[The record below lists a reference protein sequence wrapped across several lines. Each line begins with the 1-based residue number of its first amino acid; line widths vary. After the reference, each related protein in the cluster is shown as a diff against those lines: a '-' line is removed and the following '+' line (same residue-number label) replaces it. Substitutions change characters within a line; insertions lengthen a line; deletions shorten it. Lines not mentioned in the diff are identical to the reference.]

1 MSSTQRL
8 TRIAF
13 VAAIFYV
20 GFRMFADILYLE
32 MITFLLFVFAQV
44 LPRRE
49 VVAAAGLCALLQL
62 LLHGIMLW
70 NIAYLLIF
78 PSYACLFSLGRN
90 WSEKHLSIVPFVGA
104 LASFLIGQLVEL
116 PFLLVGKTITW
127 VYLLMGLK
135 TSLLQ
140 AGLSF
145 VVFLFLYEPLKNKLK
160 RIIRS

>member
-90 WSEKHLSIVPFVGA
+90 WFEKHLSIVPFVGA
-104 LASFLIGQLVEL
+104 LASFLI
-116 PFLLVGKTITW
+116 VGKTITW